1 MENKMTL
8 SEKRKINKK
17 FRAAD
22 ESHLYPI
29 NGRFNATNRAIRRAS
44 VFERQNGP
52 MTPLEYEYF
61 LEHEISRIVNSQ

>member
-1 MENKMTL
+1 MTL
-8 SEKRKINKK
+8 SEKRKINKT

-29 NGRFNATNRAIRRAS
+29 KSRFNATDRAIRRARL
-44 VFERQNGP
+44 FERQNGP
-52 MTPLEYEYF
+52 MTSLEYSYF